1 MEVDLRLYVE
11 PLGEWFPLLDLR
23 LNAGGRVCG
32 GDSLL
37 DLISSAGYFCRMMVY
52 VSSSAHASTSRGFP
66 AGSFCASGALLL
78 KLLDL
83 RLPFGSK

>member
-1 MEVDLRLYVE
+1 
-11 PLGEWFPLLDLR
+11 
-23 LNAGGRVCG
+23 
-32 GDSLL
+32 
-37 DLISSAGYFCRMMVY
+37 MMVN
-52 VSSSAHASTSRGFP
+52 VSISAHASTSRGLS